1 MKTAHA
7 DAPASVQSGRERA
20 IGAAYE
26 LFSRK
31 GVRAVGVDAV
41 IEEAGIA
48 KATLYRNFS
57 SKEDLALAF
66 LERREQRWTQG
77 WLQDEVERR
86 GGTPHE
92 RLLSIFDI
100 FGEWFARPD
109 FEGCAFVSIM
119 LELEDRADP
128 VRQATVRHL
137 ANIRVFV
144 AGLATAAGVA
154 DADGFARQ
162 WHILMKG
169 SIVAAAEGDRE
180 AAMRARELGALLLV
194 QRAAP
199 PVL

>member
-1 MKTAHA
+1 MKTVHA
-7 DAPASVQSGRERA
+7 DAPVSAQNGRERA

-57 SKEDLALAF
+57 SKENLTLAF

-77 WLQDEVERR
+77 WLQVEVERR
-86 GGTPHE
+86 GGTPCE

-119 LELEDRADP
+119 LELEDRANP
-128 VRQATVRHL
+128 IRQATVRHL
-137 ANIRVFV
+137 ANIRDFV
-144 AGLATAAGVA
+144 AGLATVAGVA

-169 SIVAAAEGDRE
+169 SIVAAAEGDTQ
-180 AAMRARELGALLLV
+180 AALRARELGVLLLER
-194 QRAAP
+194 RAMPAG
-199 PVL
+199 

>member
-7 DAPASVQSGRERA
+7 DTPLPAQTARERA

-57 SKEDLALAF
+57 SKENLALAF
-66 LERREQRWTQG
+66 LDRREQRWTEG
-77 WLQDEVERR
+77 WLQAEVERR
-86 GGTPHE
+86 DGTPHE
-92 RLLSIFDI
+92 GLLSIFDI

-137 ANIRVFV
+137 ANIRAFV
-144 AGLATAAGVA
+144 AGLATQAGVA
-154 DADGFARQ
+154 DADAFARQ

-180 AAMRARELGALLLV
+180 AAGRARELGALLLER
-194 QRAAP
+194 RATPSAG
-199 PVL
+199 

>member
-7 DAPASVQSGRERA
+7 DATASGESGRERA
-20 IGAAYE
+20 LGAAYE
-26 LFSRK
+26 LFSRR

-48 KATLYRNFS
+48 KATLYRNFA

-66 LERREQRWTQG
+66 LERRELRWTQG
-77 WLQDEVERR
+77 WLQAEVERR
-86 GGTPHE
+86 GGTPRE
-92 RLLSIFDI
+92 RLLSVFDI

-137 ANIRVFV
+137 ANIRTFV

-180 AAMRARELGALLLV
+180 AASRARELGGLLLEH
-194 QRAAP
+194 RAAAP
-199 PVL
+199 AG

>member
-7 DAPASVQSGRERA
+7 DTPVSEQTGRERA

-41 IEEAGIA
+41 VEEAGIA

-66 LERREQRWTQG
+66 LDRREQRWTQG
-77 WLQDEVERR
+77 WLQAEVERR
-86 GGTPHE
+86 GGTPHD

-100 FGEWFARPD
+100 FGAWFTRPD

-119 LELEDRADP
+119 LELEDREDP

-137 ANIRVFV
+137 ANIRTFV

-180 AAMRARELGALLLV
+180 AAVRARELGALLLE
-194 QRAAP
+194 RRSAP
-199 PVL
+199 PAG